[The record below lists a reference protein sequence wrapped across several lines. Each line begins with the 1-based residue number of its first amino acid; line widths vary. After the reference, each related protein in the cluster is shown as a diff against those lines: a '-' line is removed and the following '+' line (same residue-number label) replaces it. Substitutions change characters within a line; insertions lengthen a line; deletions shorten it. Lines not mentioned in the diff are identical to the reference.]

1 MNVVIVFTSMYVHIV
16 MIWKRSDNMRVIKAT
31 VNNNIYIVDLDPN
44 DVRSFY
50 KEIGG
55 FECVRT
61 MELRRFFKEPV
72 TMVVDDDGFGRG
84 KPINYIASAFYQ
96 GDIVGDVIFVP
107 EENGEFVEFFDVD
120 AQCQYM
126 NTFFNV

>member
-1 MNVVIVFTSMYVHIV
+1 
-16 MIWKRSDNMRVIKAT
+16 MRVIKAT
-31 VNNNIYIVDLDPN
+31 TDNKIYIVDIDVD

-61 MELRRFFKEPV
+61 QELHRFFKEPV
-72 TMVVDDDGFGRG
+72 TMVVDDDGFARG
-84 KPINYIASAFYQ
+84 KELNFIASAFYQ

-107 EENGEFVEFFDVD
+107 EENGDFVEFFDVD
-120 AQCQYM
+120 AQCHYM
-126 NTFFNV
+126 NAMLQVE

>member
-1 MNVVIVFTSMYVHIV
+1 
-16 MIWKRSDNMRVIKAT
+16 MRVIKAT
-31 VNNNIYIVDLDPN
+31 TDDKIYIVDLDPN

-61 MELRRFFKEPV
+61 QELHRVFKEPV
-72 TMVVDDDGFGRG
+72 TMVVDDDGYSKG
-84 KPINYIASAFYQ
+84 KKLNIIASAFYQ

-107 EENGEFVEFFDVD
+107 EEHGEFVPFFDVD
-120 AQCQYM
+120 AQCEFM
-126 NTFFNV
+126 KSLL